1 MQNLQDYPAED
12 IDSNILQNYSF
23 LKETGILSYI
33 DSRNEEIRYLKY
45 VIEAAKELT
54 KKPDIFTMLD
64 YVAKSFL
71 DRFVPSSLVFVLEEE
86 RGGEKPQIIC
96 YEKMNK
102 VKTFLDI
109 KSLNPYKFFFS
120 LSPAPVTF
128 PVFQY
133 MIGNS
138 ELTGPFLRANPALI
152 VPIMGFE
159 QAYGFIIVGK
169 KLMGDEY
176 TKYEIEFIKTLMN
189 FTSIGIQN
197 NIHYLRAITD
207 RKTRLYNHAFVM
219 NRLEIELDRVQR
231 YEMQIAVI
239 IIDVDNFKVF
249 NDTYGHLAGD
259 KMLLRIAEVLTG
271 SIRKGDIA
279 GRFGGEEFVLIL
291 ANCPRLKACEAAE
304 RVRKNVEKITLVENG
319 KNISVTI
326 SLGIRHVSRDSIKAP
341 EEILKEADMALYQ
354 AKKKGRNRSI
364 EIRCQ
369 KCRTVPA

>member
-1 MQNLQDYPAED
+1 
-12 IDSNILQNYSF
+12 
-23 LKETGILSYI
+23 
-33 DSRNEEIRYLKY
+33 
-45 VIEAAKELT
+45 
-54 KKPDIFTMLD
+54 
-64 YVAKSFL
+64 
-71 DRFVPSSLVFVLEEE
+71 
-86 RGGEKPQIIC
+86 
-96 YEKMNK
+96 MNK

-152 VPIMGFE
+152 VPIRGFE